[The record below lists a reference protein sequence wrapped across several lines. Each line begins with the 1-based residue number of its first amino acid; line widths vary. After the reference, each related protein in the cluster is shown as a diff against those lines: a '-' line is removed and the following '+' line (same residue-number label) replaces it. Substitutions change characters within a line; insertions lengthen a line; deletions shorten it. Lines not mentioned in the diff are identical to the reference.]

1 MSILAYTIRF
11 NMLEAYSVKD
21 LLHAVRLFNTRKDT
35 VPICLCRYPSLEKYH
50 LIPISVLSNDS
61 ALFPYLLESARVSKP
76 TIVASFKILT
86 FEHVAWKIQQRTSQQ
101 KIELAGTDL
110 AEPSCLSLQSQT
122 HLVPFSLFQYLLSLP
137 PYFISYM
144 RKSPTFAGLFR
155 RAERTTRLPPG
166 SPLVKGKNSFFPSDA
181 VPPVALSAVPPPHGY
196 RFVLWKWS
204 CVQEGPG
211 YIGYP
216 YRPPAARWRMY
227 GGTYAA

>member
-1 MSILAYTIRF
+1 
-11 NMLEAYSVKD
+11 MLEAYSVKD

-196 RFVLWKWS
+196 KS
-204 CVQEGPG
+204 
-211 YIGYP
+211 
-216 YRPPAARWRMY
+216 AS
-227 GGTYAA
+227 

>member
-86 FEHVAWKIQQRTSQQ
+86 FEHVAWKI
-101 KIELAGTDL
+101 E
-110 AEPSCLSLQSQT
+110 
-122 HLVPFSLFQYLLSLP
+122 
-137 PYFISYM
+137 
-144 RKSPTFAGLFR
+144 
-155 RAERTTRLPPG
+155 
-166 SPLVKGKNSFFPSDA
+166 
-181 VPPVALSAVPPPHGY
+181 
-196 RFVLWKWS
+196 
-204 CVQEGPG
+204 
-211 YIGYP
+211 
-216 YRPPAARWRMY
+216 
-227 GGTYAA
+227 YAAPGRTP